1 MSKELDTLELTSSI
15 VEIAAEDVTKLDDI
29 SLALIGGGQAGIAL

>member
-1 MSKELDTLELTSSI
+1 MSKELDTLELTNSI
-15 VEIAAEDVTKLDDI
+15 VEIAAEEITKLDDI

>member
-1 MSKELDTLELTSSI
+1 MSKELDTLELTNSI

>member
-1 MSKELDTLELTSSI
+1 MSKDLENSELTNSI
-15 VEIAAEDVTKLDDI
+15 VEIAAEEITKLDDI